1 VGILL
6 NSSCNSS
13 QKDARISMPANTKDV
28 VKSKL
33 AQAKQRDIEG
43 HFIHSEVPK
52 EPPPPEP
59 SSPNPFTQF
68 FTSNTH
74 YDKNKDDLLDVHVGN
89 PLSRIT
95 KLLEDIKKQKA
106 FNFTL
111 KGSLGVMGVVLV
123 LSVFGIFG
131 GNKLLCSKG
140 EQSQI
145 GMIKTLST
153 YDTDP
158 SRVPFLSNFLDYFRP
173 ISQHQRIV
181 LIKDDNSV
189 IRIPYSS
196 KVSSRMFEGQKV
208 IATGEYNSCGQ
219 VLEVDEANGIEV
231 YLR

>member
-1 VGILL
+1 
-6 NSSCNSS
+6 
-13 QKDARISMPANTKDV
+13 MPGNIKDV

-33 AQAKQRDIEG
+33 AQAKQRDEEG
-43 HFIHSEVPK
+43 HFIHSEVPVQ
-52 EPPPPEP
+52 PPPSETTPPKP
-59 SSPNPFTQF
+59 SNPITQF
-68 FTSNTH
+68 FSTNTH

-140 EQSQI
+140 EQFQI
-145 GMIKTLST
+145 GTIKTLT
-153 YDTDP
+153 TLDTDP
-158 SRVPFLSNFLDYFRP
+158 STVPFLSNILDYFRP
-173 ISQHQRIV
+173 VSQHQRTV
-181 LIKDDNSV
+181 LIKDDTSV

-196 KVSSRMFEGQKV
+196 KITTRMFEGQKV

-219 VLEVDEANGIEV
+219 VLETNEADAVEL
-231 YLR
+231 YMR